1 MICKNPHCKNTSFCA
16 VVEPDNNR
24 IIGVKCLSC
33 GARYL
38 AEEIDIKKKLDF
50 DRKEGWN
57 SVVWKLGFIKD

>member
-1 MICKNPHCKNTSFCA
+1 MICKNPYCKSTNFCA
-16 VVEPDNNR
+16 VIEPDTHN

-38 AEEIDIKKKLDF
+38 AQEIEIKEKLEF

-57 SVVWKLGFIKD
+57 SVFWGLLFHN